1 MNFIY
6 FSLGIIFLQLIYI
19 SAHYTIFRQKE
30 FLYFIFFSISITAFC
45 MLSIFPILNPFDK
58 LKGEDVF
65 SSRYGF
71 IFIAI
76 AMYLKFLRIFL
87 DLEIL
92 YPKFNKYCIIF
103 EKIATPAGISIF
115 LFGMLSLQHISYIV
129 FAVLY
134 SATLPFFLIIIL
146 YLGSRKRTINRIILA
161 GTFLA
166 FVIARSA
173 VIKHFVTGD
182 QQFQMISFEY
192 IITAIVV
199 LFLFLNLGLLY
210 KSKLIQNQIIQMEI
224 QKQSA
229 LNHQRM
235 MISADLHDDMGA
247 SLSSIHLN
255 AITAIKSLS
264 DNIPQTEQI
273 LKRLVEDL
281 KSVIEN
287 MGDIIWAIN
296 PDKQTFKPISAQL
309 KDSYFDLMDDYNI
322 QCNYNIDNK
331 LEAQITNINA
341 RKNLILIAKE
351 AINNI
356 LKHAKSS
363 NIDISLYA
371 EESNI
376 VLKIQDNGIGIR
388 DTENNFSGNGLRNMK
403 FRTEK
408 MNGTL
413 TIKSEKEKGT
423 IISCIVPIANIHY
436 TNRENLD

>member
-1 MNFIY
+1 
-6 FSLGIIFLQLIYI
+6 
-19 SAHYTIFRQKE
+19 
-30 FLYFIFFSISITAFC
+30 
-45 MLSIFPILNPFDK
+45 
-58 LKGEDVF
+58 
-65 SSRYGF
+65 
-71 IFIAI
+71 
-76 AMYLKFLRIFL
+76 
-87 DLEIL
+87 
-92 YPKFNKYCIIF
+92 
-103 EKIATPAGISIF
+103 
-115 LFGMLSLQHISYIV
+115 
-129 FAVLY
+129 
-134 SATLPFFLIIIL
+134 
-146 YLGSRKRTINRIILA
+146 
-161 GTFLA
+161 
-166 FVIARSA
+166 
-173 VIKHFVTGD
+173 
-182 QQFQMISFEY
+182 
-192 IITAIVV
+192 
-199 LFLFLNLGLLY
+199 
-210 KSKLIQNQIIQMEI
+210 
-224 QKQSA
+224 
-229 LNHQRM
+229 

-363 NIDISLYA
+363 IIDISLYA

-388 DTENNFSGNGLRNMK
+388 DTENNLSGNGLRNMK

>member
-1 MNFIY
+1 
-6 FSLGIIFLQLIYI
+6 
-19 SAHYTIFRQKE
+19 
-30 FLYFIFFSISITAFC
+30 
-45 MLSIFPILNPFDK
+45 
-58 LKGEDVF
+58 
-65 SSRYGF
+65 
-71 IFIAI
+71 
-76 AMYLKFLRIFL
+76 
-87 DLEIL
+87 
-92 YPKFNKYCIIF
+92 
-103 EKIATPAGISIF
+103 
-115 LFGMLSLQHISYIV
+115 
-129 FAVLY
+129 
-134 SATLPFFLIIIL
+134 
-146 YLGSRKRTINRIILA
+146 LGSRKRTINRIILA

-363 NIDISLYA
+363 NIDISLHA